1 MAFILTSLS
10 SDRDLLKLASFR
22 RFVPEQLQVGP
33 VSMAFWAEDMVFVQ
47 NPKPPVMVCHLRV
60 VEAYVVGSGRSMRR
74 SDGWCGTHR
83 LAVLQGPE

>member
-60 VEAYVVGSGRSMRR
+60 VEAYVRR

-83 LAVLQGPE
+83 LAVLQGPR